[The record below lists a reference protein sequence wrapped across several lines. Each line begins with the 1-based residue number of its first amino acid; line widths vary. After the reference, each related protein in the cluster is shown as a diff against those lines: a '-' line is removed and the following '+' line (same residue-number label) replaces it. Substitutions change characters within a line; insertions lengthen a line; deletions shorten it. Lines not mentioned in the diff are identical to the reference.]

1 MTKKHKISKKLVVF
15 LVVLLLIVILITVAL
30 MSKSK
35 SNNAAYVTP
44 VSDMNNTWI
53 LDESGSE
60 GIISDAAAQNVYV
73 NTAEEIAEVCVTEG
87 QTVAKGDVLLTY
99 DINTLSSEL
108 EVAQLTKSA
117 KTDQLAVE
125 QKKLEN
131 DKQVAVRSA
140 EDSAAVEARVD
151 TIETRMQQLLVYME
165 QLQEEMNEAV
175 SGQPAGDAEDAT
187 EENLGGDGVDDGDT
201 SQAAAE
207 QQNAERAA
215 QMQAYQSE
223 YDTLSKELDGIES
236 DTTRYYT
243 QAEKDALIAE
253 QELEIRRV
261 QNSIRSSELDISN
274 LQKQIADAKVTAT
287 MDGIVSYIG
296 ENPKANDGNPY
307 MTIVALSGL
316 SVKGFVD
323 EYQVDKVK
331 VGDKITV
338 QSWESG
344 AQTTATIMEISSYP
358 SDQSMTYRYG
368 NSNFSDYEYI
378 AYMEETTGFY
388 ADEYVSIKQYRE
400 TDSIVLESVYVRS
413 DDEGDYVLIDDGNG
427 TLKRQAVVTQDT
439 SEAEYVEI
447 TEGLSEDDMIAF
459 PYGKSGFA
467 GNITTTVQ
475 AFSLF

>member
-165 QLQEEMNEAV
+165 QLQEEMNEAAV
-175 SGQPAGDAEDAT
+175 SEQPAGDAEDAT
-187 EENLGGDGVDDGDT
+187 EENPD
-201 SQAAAE
+201 AADASE
-207 QQNAERAA
+207 DAERAA
-215 QMQAYQSE
+215 RMQAYQSE
-223 YDTLSKELDGIES
+223 YDTLSNELDSIES